1 MLNLEAQQHIE
12 ECRRQLEKA
21 NEITGLDLAV
31 SKAMGSLIIAIEQLS
46 VIVEDL
52 AQREQG
58 TVSPMT

>member
-1 MLNLEAQQHIE
+1 MLNIEAQQHIE

-21 NEITGLDLAV
+21 KEITGLDLAV
-31 SKAMGSLIIAIEQLS
+31 SKAIGSLIIAIEQLS

-58 TVSPMT
+58 SVSPMT